1 MRQLNLRVEDEVDE
15 AFRRFC
21 ERQHTSPSELLGSVI
36 GFYGRG
42 EMLTQE
48 AEHKVRTQEEV
59 LVELGRIISDM
70 QRFAQANGEF
80 AKAVADLLKPYGVEL
95 GNLWPRWKEPGE
107 KTRLKN

>member
-21 ERQHTSPSELLGSVI
+21 QRQHTTPSELLSSII

-42 EMLTQE
+42 EILAQKADQEGFTQE
-48 AEHKVRTQEEV
+48 KV
-59 LVELGRIISDM
+59 LVELGRVVADM

-80 AKAVADLLKPYGVEL
+80 AKAVAELLKPYGVTL
-95 GNLWPRWKEPGE
+95 SNLWPA
-107 KTRLKN
+107 